1 MRCRHAAVIM
11 KRILNNP
18 SLVKIGTRLRNL
30 LFVVVAAI
38 PVGILAGYYLKSIFG
53 YHAGDVAVW
62 IAVYFIACIYI
73 GRYASSLWVKQNG
86 TIPRSA
92 FKILGSVIIIGILL
106 VFFFAEF
113 TINFNKIFIILLLVG
128 FPFTVLSLAL
138 GSMIKLIRTAIK
150 NQLTEAKAVAEQSQS
165 ELRFLQ
171 SQLSPHFLFN
181 TLNNMYG
188 LSLTQHEKV
197 PGLLLKLSDLL
208 RYSVY
213 DAKELYVPLK
223 NEVAYIKDYI
233 DFEKIRIGDKLEL
246 NIFLEEPIDANIKIA
261 PLLLIVFIENAFKHS
276 KNTTEQKIYIS
287 ITLKTWAN
295 SILFSV
301 INSSNGNKN
310 ESTMLK
316 ERSGF
321 GLENVKK
328 RLELL
333 YKDKYDLKIEDENGY
348 YTVMLQLKT
357 K

>member
-1 MRCRHAAVIM
+1 M
-11 KRILNNP
+11 KRIVNNP
-18 SLVKIGTRLRNL
+18 VLIRLGTRLRNL
-30 LFVVVAAI
+30 LFAGVAAI
-38 PVGILAGYYLKSIFG
+38 PVGITASYYLKSEFDH
-53 YHAGDVAVW
+53 HAGDMAVW
-62 IAVYFIACIYI
+62 VAIYFIVCLYV
-73 GRYASSLWVKQNG
+73 GRYASSLWVKQNESV
-86 TIPRSA
+86 PRSV
-92 FKILGSVIIIGILL
+92 FKILGAVIVLCILL

-113 TINFNKIFIILLLVG
+113 TANLNRLFIKILLVG
-128 FPFTVLSLAL
+128 LPFSMLSLAM
-138 GSMIKLIRTAIK
+138 GSMIKLIRVTIK

-233 DFEKIRIGDKLEL
+233 DFEKIRIGEKLEL
-246 NIFLEEPIDANIKIA
+246 TTSVEEPIDPDVKIA

-276 KNTTEQKIYIS
+276 KNTTEQKIYIN

-295 SILFSV
+295 SILFS
-301 INSSNGNKN
+301 IKNSNNENKGKN
-310 ESTMLK
+310 DMLK
-316 ERSGF
+316 ENSGF
-321 GLENVKK
+321 GLENVMK

-333 YKDKYDLKIEDENGY
+333 YKDKYDLKIDNTEGY
-348 YTVMLQLKT
+348 YHVMLQLKW